1 MYPDKFHLT
10 EEQNRRFAKKNLVR
24 LVFTNSRFEGLNT
37 TLPQTQTIIDGMSA
51 AGVSIDDTNVIVQLK
66 RGWQYVIREN
76 KTLSLN
82 IEQNINLLVAR
93 YDSLDPGSFRTGNVA
108 VELGNGKGKGEWQPP
123 ELNLETEKLFFT
135 DLMKKSTSITDK
147 AMTLMYHNMR
157 NQLFW
162 DGNKRTATLAA
173 NKLMIDHGAG
183 LINIPLDK
191 WDRWNE
197 LISNFYLSGN
207 MRELKDWTYENGI
220 QGVKFSKDSDLPKP
234 TINPD
239 DYN

>member
-10 EEQNRRFAKKNLVR
+10 QEQNRRFAKKNLVR
-24 LVFTNSRFEGLNT
+24 LVFTTSRFEGLNT

-76 KTLSLN
+76 KPLSLN

-93 YDSLDPGSFRTGNVA
+93 YDSLDPGSFRTGNVT
-108 VELGNGKGKGEWQPP
+108 VELGNSNGKWQPP
-123 ELNLETEKLFFT
+123 EINLDQERKFF
-135 DLMKKSTSITDK
+135 DELMQKDTSITDK

-173 NKLMIDHGAG
+173 NKLMIDNGAG
-183 LINIPLDK
+183 LISVPLNK
-191 WDRWNE
+191 WDKWNE
-197 LISNFYLSGN
+197 LISEFYLTGK
-207 MRELKDWTYENGI
+207 MDKLKDWTYENGI
-220 QGVKFSKDSDLPKP
+220 QGIEFSSDTDLPKP
-234 TINPD
+234 TIDPK
-239 DYN
+239 DYE